1 MKIRIRAKLFRKEHA
16 TQKPGPFENPDFGT
30 ADGQNPPPRPH
41 PYQASHFLLPSWKEN
56 RRSRLGP
63 FSASLCFHVLLAFG
77 LVAVGESVPPIRA
90 ELIPEVQITTPADH
104 AITWYQWSKELPP
117 ILPLEDSETP
127 EGGWP
132 AHRNPQRIVASDS
145 EVQSNRQMIWSA
157 DPRIELQEDI
167 AAPNVVAVIAA
178 ASKRSRFEM
187 ESAEQHQT
195 RDVLPVSD
203 PAPLIEAA
211 LEIPAQVDFRAQFIR
226 LQPLRYKASR
236 REFSRPG
243 DDTLTVERSPDIES
257 PTPGGLDV
265 AQFHPAAPLRFRM
278 NTPQPETPGPR
289 ALAAGRAPSVEVG
302 PAAFPLQS
310 ALLPST
316 PKLRFRLPAHTARAP
331 ARSVLGRSSAGLF
344 LDGRVG
350 APALGSG
357 GTDFVVWAAQDRMA
371 QLLGGHGPP
380 RAGPQGGSTTGSGGG
395 LLGKSFASGV
405 EDRSDGAMGSQ
416 NASESGAASASSGG
430 ESGDRPGRNQ
440 AGSATLAA
448 VGINPDP
455 DAPIPGPGVRRRG
468 RFSAGP
474 DGGDGVGESL
484 GTGKG
489 PGGPAVVRVPG
500 LSVTPPAPM
509 VATFGQGGSMP
520 EFGSGKAIAFNP
532 DRTVAQP
539 KGSLEARGVDSRP
552 VKIGERLD
560 ILAKGLGRIHALNES
575 FVQEGAFVRPP
586 TKSLPKVYIGG
597 IEAQVLSSGW
607 SLEFTGVDEVSVIV
621 PEGVNPGDEVAVWV
635 ELEGARSRED
645 VTIAVADAGPP

>member
-56 RRSRLGP
+56 RRSRMGP

-127 EGGWP
+127 EGGRP
-132 AHRNPQRIVASDS
+132 AHRNPQRIVASDT
-145 EVQSNRQMIWSA
+145 EAQSNRQMIWAA

-178 ASKRSRFEM
+178 APERSRFEM
-187 ESAEQHQT
+187 EPAEQHQV
-195 RDVLPVSD
+195 RDALPVAD
-203 PAPLIEAA
+203 PALLIEAA
-211 LEIPAQVDFRAQFIR
+211 PEIPALVDSQAKSVR
-226 LQPLRYKASR
+226 LQPLRYEASR
-236 REFSRPG
+236 RELSMPG
-243 DDTLTVERSPDIES
+243 DDALTVERPPDIES
-257 PTPGGLDV
+257 ATPAALDV

-278 NTPQPETPGPR
+278 NTPQPETPGPQ
-289 ALAAGRAPSVEVG
+289 ALAAGRAPTVDVE
-302 PAAFPLQS
+302 PTAFPLES

-316 PKLRFRLPAHTARAP
+316 PRLRFRMPAHTARAP

-344 LDGRVG
+344 LDARVG
-350 APALGSG
+350 APARGLA

-380 RAGPQGGSTTGSGGG
+380 RAGPQGGSATGLGGG
-395 LLGKSFASGV
+395 LQGKSVASGG

-416 NASESGAASASSGG
+416 NASESGAASVSSGG
-430 ESGDRPGRNQ
+430 ESSGGPGGNQ
-440 AGSATLAA
+440 AGSATLAV

-455 DAPIPGPGVRRRG
+455 NAPIPSPGVRRRG

-474 DGGDGVGESL
+474 NSGGVGESL

-500 LSVTPPAPM
+500 LSVTPLPPM
-509 VATFGQGGSMP
+509 VATFGEGGSML
-520 EFGSGKAIAFNP
+520 EFGSGQAIAFNP
-532 DRTVAQP
+532 NRTVAQP

-560 ILAKGLGRIHALNES
+560 ILAKGLGRINALNES
-575 FVQEGAFVRPP
+575 FVREGAFVRPP

-621 PEGVNPGDEVAVWV
+621 PEGVNPGDEVAVLV

-645 VTIAVADAGPP
+645 VTIAVADAGPR

>member
-1 MKIRIRAKLFRKEHA
+1 MRIRIRVKLFRTGHA
-16 TQKPGPFENPDFGT
+16 AQNPEPFEHSHCREAGS
-30 ADGQNPPPRPH
+30 QNPPLIPRPPH
-41 PYQASHFLLPSWKEN
+41 SSDFLFSGWKED

-90 ELIPEVQITTPADH
+90 ELIPEVQVTTPADH
-104 AITWYQWSKELPP
+104 VITWYQWSNELPH
-117 ILPLEDSETP
+117 ILPLEDSETRE
-127 EGGWP
+127 EGRP
-132 AHRNPQRIVASDS
+132 AHPNPQRIVASDT
-145 EVQSNRQMIWSA
+145 EAQSNRQMIWSA
-157 DPRIELQEDI
+157 DPPIELQEDI

-178 ASKRSRFEM
+178 APERSRFEM
-187 ESAEQHQT
+187 ELAEQHQV
-195 RDVLPVSD
+195 RDALPVSD
-203 PAPLIEAA
+203 PAPLTDAA
-211 LEIPAQVDFRAQFIR
+211 PEIPAPVDFRAQSIR
-226 LQPLRYKASR
+226 LQPLRYGASR
-236 REFSRPG
+236 RELSIPG
-243 DDTLTVERSPDIES
+243 DDALTAERPPDIES
-257 PTPGGLDV
+257 ATPAGLDV

-278 NTPQPETPGPR
+278 NTPQPETPGPQ

-316 PKLRFRLPAHTARAP
+316 PRLRFRMPAHTARAP

-344 LDGRVG
+344 LDARVG
-350 APALGSG
+350 PSAAGSA

-380 RAGPQGGSTTGSGGG
+380 RAGPQGGSATGLGGG
-395 LLGKSFASGV
+395 LQGKSVAGGG
-405 EDRSDGAMGSQ
+405 EDRAARAMGSE

-440 AGSATLAA
+440 AGSATLAV

-455 DAPIPGPGVRRRG
+455 NAPIPGPGVRRRG
-468 RFSAGP
+468 RFAAGP
-474 DGGDGVGESL
+474 DGGDRVRESL

-500 LSVTPPAPM
+500 LSVTPPPPM

-621 PEGVNPGDEVAVWV
+621 PEGVDPGDEVGVLV
-635 ELEGARSRED
+635 ELEGARSRDD

>member
-1 MKIRIRAKLFRKEHA
+1 MKIRIRAKLFRKERA

-63 FSASLCFHVLLAFG
+63 LTASLCFHVLLAFG

-90 ELIPEVQITTPADH
+90 EVIPEVQITTPADH
-104 AITWYQWSKELPP
+104 AITWHQWSKELPP

-127 EGGWP
+127 EGSRP

-167 AAPNVVAVIAA
+167 AAPNIVAVIAA
-178 ASKRSRFEM
+178 APERSRFEM
-187 ESAEQHQT
+187 ELAGQHEV
-195 RDVLPVSD
+195 RDALPVFD

-211 LEIPAQVDFRAQFIR
+211 PEIPAHVDFRAPSIR
-226 LQPLRYKASR
+226 LQPLRYEASP
-236 REFSRPG
+236 REFSGPG
-243 DDTLTVERSPDIES
+243 DDALTVERSPDIES

-265 AQFHPAAPLRFRM
+265 AQFHPTAPLRFRM
-278 NTPQPETPGPR
+278 NSRRPE
-289 ALAAGRAPSVEVG
+289 APSPQVLGAGHVPTVDVE
-302 PAAFPLQS
+302 PTAFPLES

-316 PKLRFRLPAHTARAP
+316 PRLRFSMPAHTARAP
-331 ARSVLGRSSAGLF
+331 ARSVLGRSSAGSF
-344 LDGRVG
+344 LDARVG
-350 APALGSG
+350 PSAVGSA
-357 GTDFVVWAAQDRMA
+357 GTDFVVWAAQHRMA
-371 QLLGGHGPP
+371 QLLDGHGPP
-380 RAGPQGGSTTGSGGG
+380 RASPERGSSGGSGEG
-395 LLGKSFASGV
+395 LLGKSIASGE
-405 EDRSDGAMGSQ
+405 EDSSAGAMGSR
-416 NASESGAASASSGG
+416 SGAASVSSGG
-430 ESGDRPGRNQ
+430 ESGGRPGRNQ
-440 AGSATLAA
+440 AGSATLAV

-455 DAPIPGPGVRRRG
+455 SAPIPGPGVRRRG

-474 DGGDGVGESL
+474 DGGDGVRESL

-500 LSVTPPAPM
+500 LSVTPLPPM

-560 ILAKGLGRIHALNES
+560 ILAKGLGRIHALNKS
-575 FVQEGAFVRPP
+575 FVQDSAFVRPP
-586 TKSLPKVYIGG
+586 TKSLPKVYIGEV
-597 IEAQVLSSGW
+597 EAQVLSSGW

-621 PEGVNPGDEVAVWV
+621 PEGVNPGDEVVVLV